1 MQVSSQMPLAD
12 GLISRNPS
20 VTPPVALYMTVLL
33 YFMLAKHNSGK
44 KKVFVPLFQGDAT
57 VTYKWFVSRSEL
69 GLRAC
74 DLLSYSGHGSQAH
87 TFHLYS

>member
-1 MQVSSQMPLAD
+1 MEVSSQMPLAE

-33 YFMLAKHNSGK
+33 HSMLAKHNSGK
-44 KKVFVPLFQGDAT
+44 KEKSVPLFQGDAT
-57 VTYKWFVSRSEL
+57 VT
-69 GLRAC
+69 
-74 DLLSYSGHGSQAH
+74 H